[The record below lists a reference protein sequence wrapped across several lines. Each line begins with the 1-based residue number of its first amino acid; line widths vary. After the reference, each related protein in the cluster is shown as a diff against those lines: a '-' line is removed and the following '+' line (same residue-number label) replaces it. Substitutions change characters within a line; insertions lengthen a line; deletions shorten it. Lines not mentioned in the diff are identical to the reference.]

1 MKLFK
6 GLNRLVKLV
15 LISNKISRL
24 NSGVF
29 SDLIAIKCLEL
40 HKNNIKILDSDVFNN
55 CEKKGAEHPGK
66 TAYKII
72 LNQSIGIKN
81 FYVSL

>member
-1 MKLFK
+1 MDSQCFKCDLFNFPGEAIDNEFTSCCNK
-6 GLNRLVKLV
+6 GTIIIPPLTQLTQD
-15 LISNKISRL
+15 II
-24 NSGVF
+24 
-29 SDLIAIKCLEL
+29 
-40 HKNNIKILDSDVFNN
+40 
-55 CEKKGAEHPGK
+55 KKGVEHPGE